1 MSPGRAWRLWQ
12 AARLQ
17 VPRKRPRKRIAAARP
32 RPQAPTG
39 PNQVWSYDF
48 VFDRCAN
55 GQQLKCLTVWVGD
68 RRGRPYPLAARDQ
81 SVVASGERARRA
93 GLPAQRQRSGVRF
106 QGSAVLDC
114 RAGHRH
120 RINRARQALAEWR
133 RRKLQRQV
141 SRRMPQPRM
150 VPLARRSEDHYRVLA
165 AALQR
170 GAAAFEPWLP
180 HAKRICSSANKK
192 LITSPCNGPGRCG
205 IWASAP
211 RPVAPPAH
219 IGHI

>member
-1 MSPGRAWRLWQ
+1 MVTIIREADREPVSTVAKQHGISEQTIYTW
-12 AARLQ
+12 
-17 VPRKRPRKRIAAARP
+17 RKRF
-32 RPQAPTG
+32 G
-39 PNQVWSYDF
+39 GFEPN
-48 VFDRCAN
+48 
-55 GQQLKCLTVWVGD
+55 
-68 RRGRPYPLAARDQ
+68 
-81 SVVASGERARRA
+81 VASGEPARRA

-114 RAGHRH
+114 RAGHRR

-192 LITSPCNGPGRCG
+192 PITSPCNGPGRCG

-211 RPVAPPAH
+211 GPLHHPPT
-219 IGHI
+219 

>member
-1 MSPGRAWRLWQ
+1 MRKGRFTEEQMVAIIREADREPVSTVAKQHGISEQTIYTW
-12 AARLQ
+12 
-17 VPRKRPRKRIAAARP
+17 RKR
-32 RPQAPTG
+32 
-39 PNQVWSYDF
+39 
-48 VFDRCAN
+48 
-55 GQQLKCLTVWVGD
+55 D
-68 RRGRPYPLAARDQ
+68 RRGRPYPLAARDR

-165 AALQR
+165 PALQR

-192 LITSPCNGPGRCG
+192 PITSPCNGPGRCG

-219 IGHI
+219 IGHIQQMGAVSS